1 MPGQTLFRVA
11 ACFNFLVG
19 LLFLF
24 GRSAASGLTQLDPAT
39 GTNELIANA
48 AAVLIFSF
56 GLVYWVISSNPKL
69 YRPFVLVGM
78 AGKLL
83 AVAVA
88 AQFLLVHGSA
98 NWHTPSL
105 AVGDLILVFAFWQ
118 FYFLSGEWH

>member
-48 AAVLIFSF
+48 AHDLGMIAVAQLRHEDSDGLSPLVAQRPRQQA
-56 GLVYWVISSNPKL
+56 GLVIH
-69 YRPFVLVGM
+69 
-78 AGKLL
+78 LL
-83 AVAVA
+83 RGGLDAVAC
-88 AQFLLVHGSA
+88 
-98 NWHTPSL
+98 
-105 AVGDLILVFAFWQ
+105 DL
-118 FYFLSGEWH
+118 GN